1 MLKLLTTLLL
11 IFPSLV
17 IANSCVVLLYHNFSQ
32 STPKSTSINPELF
45 EQHLQYLEDNNFN
58 VLSLSEM
65 VQDLK
70 NNSIPKKCVSL
81 TADDAYVSI
90 YKNAYPLLKKYTI
103 PLSVF
108 VSTDSIDKNYK
119 AMMSWKNMKEMQGQG
134 VEFYNHSVTHPYL
147 IGMPT
152 EERSFEIIHAQE
164 RLKEELGVN
173 EKMFAYPYG
182 EEDIELLENIE
193 KLGYVG
199 FGQHSGALSYGND
212 LSNLPRFPMT
222 DRFGDMKSFTTKV
235 NTKAMPVI
243 YKRINPVVDKD
254 SPMLELEF
262 IESISKSKQKQ
273 FACYVGTDKA
283 LVNWISDSTVS
294 IKSNE
299 TSSSRRFR
307 YNCTLPGDK
316 KNIYYWFSKQYI
328 NNQKG

>member
-1 MLKLLTTLLL
+1 M
-11 IFPSLV
+11 

-90 YKNAYPLLKKYTI
+90 YKNAYPLLKKYKI

-134 VEFYNHSVTHPYL
+134 VEFLNHSVTHPYL
-147 IGMPT
+147 IDMPT
-152 EERSFEIIHAQE
+152 EERSFQIIHAQE
-164 RLKEELGVN
+164 RLEEELGVN

-182 EEDIELLENIE
+182 EEDIELLDSVDE
-193 KLGYVG
+193 LGYVG

-222 DRFGDMKSFTTKV
+222 DRFGGMDSFKLKV
-235 NTKAMPVI
+235 NTLAMPVI
-243 YKRINPVVDKD
+243 YKRINPVVDNG
-254 SPMLELEF
+254 SPLLELEF

-273 FACYVGTDKA
+273 FACYVGTGKA
-283 LVNWISDSTVS
+283 SVNWVSDIAVS

-299 TSSSRRFR
+299 PIYSRRFR
-307 YNCTLPGDK
+307 YNCTLPSDK
-316 KNIYYWFSKQYI
+316 KNIYYWFSKQFI
-328 NNQKG
+328 NNNKG